1 MGTKFLTC
9 FNLEKY
15 LLHTRCIQ
23 NPTWYTLKK
32 IKNKIKNKKR
42 NTYHTNNIRDSYY

>member
-1 MGTKFLTC
+1 MGTKFLIC

-15 LLHTRCIQ
+15 LLHTRIQ

-32 IKNKIKNKKR
+32 KKNVIR